1 MNLATNKPTDA
12 DADIDAQETA
22 RESYKDFLAS
32 SDHVP
37 FRAADQAVAFI
48 LAGKARV
55 TFRSTVTGQRFT
67 YKVVVKGSVAF
78 VSVLTGPDN
87 SASYTYLGTIFGG
100 TTYRHGRK
108 SPIGQAAPSARAF
121 AWAFGHLSS
130 GRLPATLEVHH
141 EGTCGRCGRALTVPE
156 SVISGFGPEC
166 AKRGE
171 Q

>member
-1 MNLATNKPTDA
+1 MNLSTTQLTVDTHESHPT
-12 DADIDAQETA
+12 
-22 RESYKDFLAS
+22 
-32 SDHVP
+32 HVA
-37 FRAADQAVAFI
+37 FRAADQAVAFMM
-48 LAGKARV
+48 AGKARV

-121 AWAFGHLSS
+121 EWAFGHLSA

-156 SVISGFGPEC
+156 SIASGLGPEC